1 MNRLFQL
8 IIVCALL
15 LVSCK
20 GEKPAAGNEGA
31 EPVSPEVVAETKT
44 ETEPVTAT
52 PAAVENTFTFDE
64 LFRIFSCFGGNI
76 MTDKFASQTVKDS
89 IKEEL
94 RNSFDG
100 AMEFVGS
107 CNSLSYSLF
116 DGDCYDGFQM
126 ACYRYKADGHILTCL
141 LENGGCDVSSVKY
154 IRYYEYDPAQ
164 GGAHE
169 VDTPFSPVPK
179 RDDFEDMVRLAGA
192 DLTALRDAM
201 KAGSYD
207 YEFRPEGVRVRLN
220 DPMDFDEQAFH
231 GDLVVDYLWDGSTM
245 ARNADYRYACIHAE
259 GFGNILLGRPAPDF
273 SFSYDPK
280 GYKTVYSS
288 GGDLWLISRDGVDGL
303 EVQMDGGKVYS
314 VEVRFPDYCVA
325 RSTYE
330 AGPGKVQPYVGARI
344 NDCLTFGADDPR
356 VGMLMDGTVQIEV
369 ERWNTWIAFR
379 TSRESLVSP
388 VEPSTNGRIELDNP
402 KFKPDARIESILIW
416 RE

>member
-1 MNRLFQL
+1 MKKLFQL
-8 IIVCALL
+8 IAVCTLL

-20 GEKPAAGNEGA
+20 GGTPAADIKGTDT
-31 EPVSPEVVAETKT
+31 VSTDVVTETKT
-44 ETEPVTAT
+44 EAEPVAKT

-76 MTDKFASQTVKDS
+76 MTDKFASQAVKDG
-89 IKEEL
+89 IKDEL
-94 RNSFDG
+94 RNAYDG

-107 CNSLSYSLF
+107 CNALSYSLF
-116 DGDCYDGFQM
+116 DGNCYDGFQM
-126 ACYRYKADGHILTCL
+126 ACYRYKADGHILTFL

-164 GGAHE
+164 GMAHE
-169 VDTPFSPVPK
+169 VPSPFIPAPK
-179 RDDFEDMVRLAGA
+179 RDDFEDMIRLAGA
-192 DLTALRDAM
+192 DLSALRDAM
-201 KAGSYD
+201 KKGSYD
-207 YEFRPEGVRVRLN
+207 YEFSPEGIRVRLN

-245 ARNADYRYACIHAE
+245 ARNEDYRYACIHSE
-259 GFGNILLGRPAPDF
+259 GFGNILLGQPAPDF

-280 GYKTVYSS
+280 GYKAIYSG
-288 GGDLWLISRDGVDGL
+288 GGDLWLISRDGIDGL

-314 VEVRFPDYCVA
+314 IEVRFPDYCVA

-344 NDCLTFGADDPR
+344 NDCLTFGAEDPQ
-356 VGMLMDGTVQIEV
+356 VSMLMDGTVQIET
-369 ERWNTWIAFR
+369 ERWNTQIAFR

-388 VEPSTNGRIELDNP
+388 VKPSTNGSIQLDTP
-402 KFKPDARIESILIW
+402 KFKPDARIELILIW